1 MPQRSFTP
9 DEQHRL
15 ERRVSQLDRSF
26 VWTAEVSL
34 KERMRRFLGKAMPCI
49 ILSAC
54 VVASALIVAWQFVS
68 AMTPFIAVSV
78 LVGYVLAV
86 FLVCLVAFA
95 KADEV
100 SKMSP
105 PVFVF
110 ADDKLYKIEST
121 DDFVPLLPEIPV
133 GEMIALRE
141 KTGAITSAM
150 SSFFIRAEVMYLD
163 VIENFEIGNETKGL
177 SISVIDNI
185 VDIEQD
191 ENDETR
197 FVIEYEKD
205 GDVVETILPMDKWR
219 NLYEWLYA
227 QMYED

>member
-9 DEQHRL
+9 DEQYRL

-34 KERMRRFLGKAMPCI
+34 KERTHRFFGKAMPYI

-54 VVASALIVAWQFVS
+54 VIAFALIVAWQFVS
-68 AMTPFIAVSV
+68 AMTPLVAVSV

-110 ADDKLYKIEST
+110 ADDKLYKIEGT
-121 DDFVPLLPEIPV
+121 DDLVPLLPEIPV

-163 VIENFEIGNETKGL
+163 AIENFEIGNETKGL

-197 FVIEYEKD
+197 FIIEYEKD
-205 GDVVETILPMDKWR
+205 GDAVETILPMDKWR